1 MSEKKIRIRAAG
13 IVRRGDAVLL
23 ICHKKNDEEY
33 WLLPGGGVDFGESL
47 GEAVEREFMEELSVK
62 VSAGELSFVS
72 DAIDPSGDRHIVNA
86 VFFCDHI
93 SGEPV
98 LAEEERLHS
107 FGWFRSDEISQ
118 LKMYPPINDQLEAIM
133 NGTPVK
139 KYLGRLWS

>member
-13 IVRRGDAVLL
+13 IVRRGEEVLL
-23 ICHKKNDEEY
+23 ICHKKNGEEY

-47 GEAVEREFMEELSVK
+47 SEAVEREFMEELSVK
-62 VSAGELSFVS
+62 VLAEDLSFVS
-72 DAIDPSGDRHIVNA
+72 DAIEPSGDRHIVNV

-107 FGWFRSDEISQ
+107 YGWFRAGEIPH
-118 LKMYPPINDQLEAIM
+118 LKMYPPINDQLEAVM
-133 NGTPVK
+133 KGAPVK